1 MTMQQTGKPYTDL
14 LWILKCIVRT
24 FKFIKEFAFYIFLRT
39 HPVYFL
45 TQYGC
50 RSTKIVLVWHNST
63 VYAIGYYRRGANV
76 ELIVEME
83 LAMSFLTSPLFTIP
97 SCNRRL
103 NISQTQD
110 KIFSLSY
117 SEAYQRVVS
126 CTQARHKKQIAVP
139 WSRNKAYT
147 CMKFLFSLFFLW
159 RGRDGNF
166 VVEGWRRPICYQFVG
181 VNRFLL

>member
-1 MTMQQTGKPYTDL
+1 MY
-14 LWILKCIVRT
+14 C
-24 FKFIKEFAFYIFLRT
+24 
-39 HPVYFL
+39 
-45 TQYGC
+45 
-50 RSTKIVLVWHNST
+50 
-63 VYAIGYYRRGANV
+63 ANV
-76 ELIVEME
+76 QIYQRVC
-83 LAMSFLTSPLFTIP
+83 FLYIPSDPSSILFDTVWLSEYKDRFSVTQFYGLCNWLLPPRSKCGINCRDGVGYEFSHLSAIHNP